1 VLPDGVLVKMST
13 LGRAALLIVNTKE
26 KIMPEITSL
35 RANGHA
41 VSRDLSPTLVN
52 VADLKPLG
60 NETRKHSANQI
71 AKLARSLDE
80 FGFVLPVLQDKQ
92 GRVVAGWGRVLAAR
106 KLELTEVPA
115 ITLSDLSEAKL
126 RLLRL
131 ALNKLGEES
140 DWAKEALAREFT
152 EILSLEPHIDLD
164 VSGFEPGEIDV
175 ALNFGAEDE
184 EDTVPLINPNA
195 ETTAKPGD
203 LWLLG
208 EHRLYCGDALEGSS
222 YEHLLGNEQVQM
234 VFTDPPFNVPIEGHA
249 SGLGMVKHKDFASAC
264 GELSPAEFE
273 AFLLKAL
280 RHAVGHSVDGAIH
293 FVCMDWRHL
302 GEILGAGQKLYAEL
316 KNLCIWNKT
325 NGGMGS
331 LYRSKHELVFV
342 YKVGKGSHINNVA
355 LGKNGRNRY
364 NVWDYAG
371 QNALGATSKR
381 KLDLHPTVKPV
392 GLVADAIRDC
402 SNLGGIIL
410 DPFGGAGTVI
420 IAAER
425 TKRKARLIEIEPRYV
440 DVTIERWQRLTGLK
454 AERGSA
460 SSEAKF
466 PE

>member
-1 VLPDGVLVKMST
+1 
-13 LGRAALLIVNTKE
+13 VNTKE

-41 VSRDLSPTLVN
+41 VSRDLSPTLVK
-52 VADLKPLG
+52 VADLTPLG

-80 FGFVLPVLQDKQ
+80 FGFVLPVLQDEQ
-92 GRVVAGWGRVLAAR
+92 GRVVAGWGLVLAAK
-106 KLELTEVPA
+106 KLELVEVPA
-115 ITLSDLSEAKL
+115 VTLSDLSEAKL

-152 EILSLEPHIDLD
+152 DILSLEPHIDLE

-184 EDTVPLINPNA
+184 EDTIPLVDPNSEA
-195 ETTAKPGD
+195 VAKPGD

-208 EHRLYCGDALEGSS
+208 EHRLYCGDALDASS
-222 YEHLLGNEQVQM
+222 YEELLGTEQAQM
-234 VFTDPPFNVPIEGHA
+234 VFADPPFNVPIDGHA
-249 SGLGMVKHKDFASAC
+249 SGLGKVRHKDFASAS

-273 AFLLKAL
+273 DFLFKAL
-280 RHAVGHSVDGAIH
+280 GHAANRSLDGAMH
-293 FVCMDWRHL
+293 FICMDWRHL
-302 GEILGAGQKLYAEL
+302 GEILGAGRKLYSEL
-316 KNLCIWNKT
+316 KNLCVWNKT

-342 YKVGKGSHINNVA
+342 YKVGKGPHINNVA

-410 DPFGGAGTVI
+410 DPFGGSGTTI

-425 TKRKARLIEIEPRYV
+425 TKRNARLIEIEPCYV
-440 DVTIERWQRLTGLK
+440 GVTIERWERLTGLK
-454 AERGSA
+454 AVLESNSHA
-460 SSEAKF
+460 TKVS
-466 PE
+466 